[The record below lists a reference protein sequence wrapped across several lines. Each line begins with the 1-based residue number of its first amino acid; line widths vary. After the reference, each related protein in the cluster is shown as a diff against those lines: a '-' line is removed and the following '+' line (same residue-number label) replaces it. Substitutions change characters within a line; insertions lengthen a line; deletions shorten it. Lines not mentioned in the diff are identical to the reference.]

1 MQREAG
7 GPVGYEGPGWPRVD
21 PGSVERGQPQMGAP
35 AALLAP
41 PSERHGGPVEIEGW
55 RDSRGRP
62 YTWITPVVLEEG
74 DAVVCLYV
82 SATLVLLT
90 RVLTCG
96 LCRFSSHAV
105 AVAQARFAAR
115 WHG

>member
-1 MQREAG
+1 MQRDAG

-41 PSERHGGPVEIEGW
+41 PSERHGGPVEIDGW

-74 DAVVCLYV
+74 DAVVCLCV
-82 SATLVLLT
+82 SATLLD
-90 RVLTCG
+90 RVLTCA
-96 LCRFSSHAV
+96 LVVC
-105 AVAQARFAAR
+105 
-115 WHG
+115 